1 MNVTH
6 KFYFRNVRKNSSI
19 GCIYLRITINR
30 RCVVKSLR
38 TMINSKLFDE
48 QKERCKGK
56 SIESQELNA
65 IMDHYQHIISKYKI
79 RCITENHRP
88 VLSEIMMLI
97 DIDLSENGDFYAFAE
112 KFLIP
117 MKKKEVKRGC
127 WKKYL
132 TEVNKMKCFKSRLTF
147 SEINDNFIIDY
158 LDYCRKVRH
167 NNENTVNRSI
177 IQIKSIVNTAVKN
190 GFCTKNNINIHSKHI
205 EAEII
210 FLSRSELKLF
220 YDYVMSSPDE
230 KIVKVGTSFL
240 FQVFTGLRYSDMRD
254 LKWRDINENFIR
266 RKQIKTGDLVI
277 IPMNKWALS
286 IVKNVPRIGNEKVI
300 PSYSNQVSNRILKD
314 IAKKCGI
321 NKEISTHTARH
332 TFATVSIELGVPL
345 IIVSKLLGHKTVKT
359 TEIYLHLVDNLKARE
374 MSKWDHIFE

>member
-1 MNVTH
+1 
-6 KFYFRNVRKNSSI
+6 
-19 GCIYLRITINR
+19 
-30 RCVVKSLR
+30 
-38 TMINSKLFDE
+38 
-48 QKERCKGK
+48 
-56 SIESQELNA
+56 
-65 IMDHYQHIISKYKI
+65 
-79 RCITENHRP
+79 
-88 VLSEIMMLI
+88 
-97 DIDLSENGDFYAFAE
+97 
-112 KFLIP
+112 
-117 MKKKEVKRGC
+117 
-127 WKKYL
+127 
-132 TEVNKMKCFKSRLTF
+132 MKCFKSRLTF